1 MPANGGWQHGPPGAS
16 ISADGS
22 TVAWMGQNIGQ
33 QARMLPGE
41 SPSPLYTE
49 PLWRR
54 IAPGSRTPI
63 ERVTGGSDPGNPAC
77 VASGELGSAAACEG
91 PFKVFPQPFEAGK
104 TPGIWSEAGSGG
116 GQGNPVPRLSENGED
131 VAFISTALPVA
142 IGAGFGTED
151 AGEPADLYVVNM
163 RAGLTRDQ
171 AITPLTRIGGVNEAA
186 AEPITDFDISP
197 NGEQVAFTTARIE
210 FPLGSPA
217 YVSEPA
223 AEAGE
228 SELFDADLGNDTV
241 TRVSRGFDGGPS
253 EQPHP
258 SKVAI
263 GGRDPYQ
270 HGFSTPTVGAQS
282 PSFTSN
288 GEELAFSST
297 ASNLVYGDGNTPP
310 GASVPEALPDGSDAF
325 VVPRETFKSLPTPQD
340 ISPAPEPRIEPAW
353 RLGATALSRSNG
365 SVLLYVLTPGT
376 GTLRA
381 GASSSVRV
389 SLVSP
394 SRSARGS
401 RHSAQPAFGAPRA
414 RARDRSH
421 PHRGQRQQAR
431 PGGWRGTA
439 DAGAEPRQ
447 ALRRR
452 SPRAAAGC
460 RRASA

>member
-1 MPANGGWQHGPPGAS
+1 MTTAVSDLVLSPAEEDGEKRFSADAGLAGGRPLTSRSRKPPLVSGEYEPRPGKRRTGLCRPKNAVLPIGAVYPGQRSFGTVPANGGWQHGPPGAS

-77 VASGELGSAAACEG
+77 CGERRDSGRPRPAKARSKSSRNRLKRARPPGSGAK
-91 PFKVFPQPFEAGK
+91 P
-104 TPGIWSEAGSGG
+104 GSGG

-163 RAGLTRDQ
+163 HAGLTRDQ

-228 SELFDADLGNDTV
+228 SRTV
-241 TRVSRGFDGGPS
+241 RR
-253 EQPHP
+253 
-258 SKVAI
+258 
-263 GGRDPYQ
+263 R
-270 HGFSTPTVGAQS
+270 
-282 PSFTSN
+282 
-288 GEELAFSST
+288 
-297 ASNLVYGDGNTPP
+297 
-310 GASVPEALPDGSDAF
+310 
-325 VVPRETFKSLPTPQD
+325 PRQRHRH
-340 ISPAPEPRIEPAW
+340 ARQPRI
-353 RLGATALSRSNG
+353 
-365 SVLLYVLTPGT
+365 
-376 GTLRA
+376 
-381 GASSSVRV
+381 
-389 SLVSP
+389 
-394 SRSARGS
+394 
-401 RHSAQPAFGAPRA
+401 
-414 RARDRSH
+414 
-421 PHRGQRQQAR
+421 
-431 PGGWRGTA
+431 
-439 DAGAEPRQ
+439 
-447 ALRRR
+447 RRR
-452 SPRAAAGC
+452 PERTAAPVEGRH
-460 RRASA
+460 RRA